1 VPTAKVGV
9 RKPPALETK
18 EARLLVAIQHRAR
31 LRYDYPAEAGPADG
45 ESCQV
50 KTSQRQINEPL
61 PGLEAPQQLQR
72 LAAPAYIN
80 SAEESR

>member
-1 VPTAKVGV
+1 M
-9 RKPPALETK
+9 RN
-18 EARLLVAIQHRAR
+18 
-31 LRYDYPAEAGPADG
+31 PAEAGPADG

-80 SAEESR
+80 SALAAPAYINSAEERR

>member
-1 VPTAKVGV
+1 MAKLKKGGQAAGCH
-9 RKPPALETK
+9 PAPRP
-18 EARLLVAIQHRAR
+18 AAVMRN
-31 LRYDYPAEAGPADG
+31 PAEAGPADG

-72 LAAPAYIN
+72 LAASAYIN
-80 SAEESR
+80 SAAERK